1 MSILGTPSNFN
12 WWGSYNKLPKP
23 TQTEPQIDPIELGK
37 QIIVDAPRNL
47 WAYGGGAVNNYIN
60 SFWDLGNEAY
70 YMIRKGLNPEYNTIY
85 NPKEFL
91 RQSVNLQNDF
101 NNWSRDT
108 FTADPY
114 TSQAYDIGQVVGTLE
129 GNITGG
135 IGAAKAALYGGRK
148 LPFMGKYINNSVN
161 SYTKALDGLKDK
173 GILSNTG
180 VKVAKELPKAAIVD
194 SVTDL
199 PTVNAMFNAFTADNP
214 LYPYE
219 DLSGSE
225 KDRIHLFPFA
235 RRLGLDGNPEAPGSI
250 PMIANASDPLSLWN
264 VGFGIPLFTK
274 MAAEQAARMAF
285 EKEKAENITK
295 E

>member
-1 MSILGTPSNFN
+1 MFILVTPANFN
-12 WWGSYNKLPKP
+12 RESYSKLPKP
-23 TQTEPQIDPIELGK
+23 TQTEPQIDFIELGK
-37 QIIVDAPRNL
+37 LMIANAPRNL
-47 WAYGGGAVNNYIN
+47 WACGGGAVNNFIN

-85 NPKEFL
+85 NPKDLL

-101 NNWSRDT
+101 NNWFRDT
-108 FTADPY
+108 FTSDPF
-114 TSQAYDIGQVVGTLE
+114 TSLAYDIGQVAGTLA
-129 GNITGG
+129 GNIAGG
-135 IGAAKAALYGGRK
+135 AGIAKAALYGGRK
-148 LPFMGKYINNSVN
+148 LPLAGKYINNSVN
-161 SYTKALDGLKDK
+161 SYTKALDSLKDK

-219 DLSGSE
+219 DLSGSK

-274 MAAEQAARMAF
+274 MSAEQAARMAF

>member
-1 MSILGTPSNFN
+1 MSTLGTPSNFN
-12 WWGSYNKLPKP
+12 WGSYNKLPKP

-37 QIIVDAPRNL
+37 QMIVDAPRNL

-85 NPKEFL
+85 DPKEFL

-135 IGAAKAALYGGRK
+135 IGAAKAALYGARK
-148 LPFMGKYINNSVN
+148 LPLMGKYVNKSVN
-161 SYTKALDGLKDK
+161 SYNKALDGLKDK
-173 GILSNTG
+173 GILSNAG

-199 PTVNAMFNAFTADNP
+199 PTVNAIFNAFTADNP

-219 DLSGSE
+219 DLSGSK

-250 PMIANASDPLSLWN
+250 PMVANASDPLSLWN

-274 MAAEQAARMAF
+274 MSAEQAARMAF

-295 E
+295 K

>member
-1 MSILGTPSNFN
+1 MFILVTPANFN
-12 WWGSYNKLPKP
+12 RESYSKLPKP
-23 TQTEPQIDPIELGK
+23 TQTEPQIDFIELGK
-37 QIIVDAPRNL
+37 QMIADAPRNL
-47 WAYGGGAVNNYIN
+47 WAGGGGAVNNFIN

-85 NPKEFL
+85 NPKDLL

-101 NNWSRDT
+101 NNWFRDT

-148 LPFMGKYINNSVN
+148 LPLAGKYINNSVN
-161 SYTKALDGLKDK
+161 SYTKALDSLKDK

-219 DLSGSE
+219 DLSGSK

-274 MAAEQAARMAF
+274 MSAEQAARMAF

>member
-1 MSILGTPSNFN
+1 MSILGTSSNFN
-12 WWGSYNKLPKP
+12 WGSYNKLPKPTQTEP

-37 QIIVDAPRNL
+37 QVIVDAPRNL
-47 WAYGGGAVNNYIN
+47 WAGGGGAINNFIN

-85 NPKEFL
+85 DPKEFL

-101 NNWSRDT
+101 NNWSRDF
-108 FTADPY
+108 FTVDPY

-135 IGAAKAALYGGRK
+135 IGLAKAALYGARK
-148 LPFMGKYINNSVN
+148 LPLMGKYIN
-161 SYTKALDGLKDK
+161 SYNKALYGLKDK

-194 SVTDL
+194 SATDL
-199 PTVNAMFNAFTADNP
+199 PTVNAIFNAFTADNP

-219 DLSGSE
+219 DLSGSK

-250 PMIANASDPLSLWN
+250 PIIANASDPLSLWN
-264 VGFGIPLFTK
+264 VGFGIPLLTK
-274 MAAEQAARMAF
+274 MAAEQSARMAF

-295 E
+295 K

>member
-1 MSILGTPSNFN
+1 MFILVTPANFN
-12 WWGSYNKLPKP
+12 RESYSKLPKP
-23 TQTEPQIDPIELGK
+23 TQTEPQIDFIELGK
-37 QIIVDAPRNL
+37 QMIADAPRNL

-85 NPKEFL
+85 NPKDLL

-101 NNWSRDT
+101 NNWFRDT

-148 LPFMGKYINNSVN
+148 LPLAGKYINNSVN
-161 SYTKALDGLKDK
+161 SYTKALDSLKDK

-219 DLSGSE
+219 DLSGSK

-274 MAAEQAARMAF
+274 MSAEQAARMAF

>member
-1 MSILGTPSNFN
+1 MFILVTPANFN
-12 WWGSYNKLPKP
+12 RESYSKLPKP
-23 TQTEPQIDPIELGK
+23 TQTEPQIDFIELGK
-37 QIIVDAPRNL
+37 QMIADAPRNL
-47 WAYGGGAVNNYIN
+47 WAFGGGAVNNFIN

-85 NPKEFL
+85 NPKDLL

-101 NNWSRDT
+101 NNWFRDT

-148 LPFMGKYINNSVN
+148 LPLAGKYINNSVN
-161 SYTKALDGLKDK
+161 SYTKALDSLKDK

-219 DLSGSE
+219 DLSGSK

>member
-1 MSILGTPSNFN
+1 MFILVTPANFN
-12 WWGSYNKLPKP
+12 RESYSKLPKP
-23 TQTEPQIDPIELGK
+23 TQTEPQIDFIELGK
-37 QIIVDAPRNL
+37 QMIADAPRNL
-47 WAYGGGAVNNYIN
+47 WAFGGGAVNNYIN

-101 NNWSRDT
+101 NNWFRDT

-148 LPFMGKYINNSVN
+148 LPLAGKYINNSVN
-161 SYTKALDGLKDK
+161 SYTKALDSLKDK

-219 DLSGSE
+219 DLSGSK

>member
-1 MSILGTPSNFN
+1 MFILVTPANFN
-12 WWGSYNKLPKP
+12 RESYSKLPKP
-23 TQTEPQIDPIELGK
+23 TQTEPQIDFIELGK
-37 QIIVDAPRNL
+37 QMIADAPRNL
-47 WAYGGGAVNNYIN
+47 WAYGGGVVNNFIN

-85 NPKEFL
+85 NPKDLL

-101 NNWSRDT
+101 NNWFRDT

-129 GNITGG
+129 GNIAGG
-135 IGAAKAALYGGRK
+135 IGVAKAALYGGRK
-148 LPFMGKYINNSVN
+148 LPLAGKYINNSVN
-161 SYTKALDGLKDK
+161 SYTKALDSLKDK

-219 DLSGSE
+219 DLSGSK

-274 MAAEQAARMAF
+274 MSAEQAARMAF